1 MAVGLALSVLP
12 VFDGLEH
19 LHANYTLIAYATS
32 SPQLDCKDLYAAS
45 PSRSLLEPQKLL
57 AF

>member
-1 MAVGLALSVLP
+1 MTLSLTLP
-12 VFDGLEH
+12 VLLVCDVLEH

-32 SPQLDCKDLYAAS
+32 SPQLDCKDLYAAT
-45 PSRSLLEPQKLL
+45 PGRSLLEPQKLL